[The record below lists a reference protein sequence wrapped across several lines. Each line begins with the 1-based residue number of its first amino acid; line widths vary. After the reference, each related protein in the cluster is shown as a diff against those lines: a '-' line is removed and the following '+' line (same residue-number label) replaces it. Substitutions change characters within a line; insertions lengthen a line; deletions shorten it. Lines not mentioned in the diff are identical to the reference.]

1 MTTLVK
7 IAIAFVISLFLSS
20 CGLDSILKN
29 MGPGIKGNSVIV
41 EQDRKVT
48 EDFTTISASE
58 GIQVYVT
65 QADEY
70 RISITA
76 DENII
81 DLIGTDIENGK
92 LKIQALKNIGH
103 STKKVM
109 VSLPNLK
116 ALHSSSG
123 AHISTENTIKSNHLT
138 LEASSGSMLGI
149 ELIGNQLEVNT
160 SSGANLWLSG
170 KVNNTLIEASSGSK
184 IEAKE
189 LSTVLCNAQASSG
202 SSVTI
207 AVTESLQANANSGGY
222 IAYTGDPEVQK
233 NESVSGSIRAY

>member
-58 GIQVYVT
+58 GIQVY
-65 QADEY
+65 
-70 RISITA
+70 
-76 DENII
+76 
-81 DLIGTDIENGK
+81 
-92 LKIQALKNIGH
+92 
-103 STKKVM
+103 
-109 VSLPNLK
+109 
-116 ALHSSSG
+116 
-123 AHISTENTIKSNHLT
+123 
-138 LEASSGSMLGI
+138 
-149 ELIGNQLEVNT
+149 
-160 SSGANLWLSG
+160 
-170 KVNNTLIEASSGSK
+170 VNNTLIEASSGSK